1 MTNDLVRKI
10 ASVMSKAMTLICVR
24 NTCLETLHAGPGV
37 VSHTGD
43 YSEVPVTDANGRQIP
58 WSELS
63 RISDDEMRDLMREIV
78 NPLYTFQLRVGE
90 QEFRDYLD
98 LQLTSTQ
105 SWDEPRH
112 DWNLA
117 PGTLAELER
126 VPPAQQGRDENELR
140 EAARP
145 AADVPGIRPP
155 GGGGP
160 DQGGGPQPL
169 HGTRHPDD
177 RGRRIS
183 VPGERGIALAS

>member
-43 YSEVPVTDANGRQIP
+43 YSDVLVTDANGRQIP
-58 WSELS
+58 WSEVS

-78 NPLYTFQLRVGE
+78 NRLYTFKLRVGE

-98 LQLTSTQ
+98 RQLTSTQ
-105 SWDEPRH
+105 NWDEPRH

-117 PGTLAELER
+117 GRKRTRRSGLMRQLPPRPKTLA
-126 VPPAQQGRDENELR
+126 
-140 EAARP
+140 
-145 AADVPGIRPP
+145 
-155 GGGGP
+155 P
-160 DQGGGPQPL
+160 DQSAMEPSNA
-169 HGTRHPDD
+169 T
-177 RGRRIS
+177 S
-183 VPGERGIALAS
+183 CS

>member
-43 YSEVPVTDANGRQIP
+43 YSDVLVTDANGRQIP

-78 NPLYTFQLRVGE
+78 NRLYTFKLRVGE

-98 LQLTSTQ
+98 RQLTSTQ
-105 SWDEPRH
+105 NWDEPRH

-117 PGTLAELER
+117 
-126 VPPAQQGRDENELR
+126 GRKLR
-140 EAARP
+140 EAL
-145 AADVPGIRPP
+145 
-155 GGGGP
+155 GP
-160 DQGGGPQPL
+160 DAPVAPA
-169 HGTRHPDD
+169 TED
-177 RGRRIS
+177 
-183 VPGERGIALAS
+183 PGA